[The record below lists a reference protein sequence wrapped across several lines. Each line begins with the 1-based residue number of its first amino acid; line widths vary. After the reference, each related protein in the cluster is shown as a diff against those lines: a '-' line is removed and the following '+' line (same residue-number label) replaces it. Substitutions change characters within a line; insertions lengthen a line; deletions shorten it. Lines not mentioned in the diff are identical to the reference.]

1 MLQNIATLLCFF
13 LSFFQLIL
21 VSVLN
26 AFYDCVSQILR
37 KSVEKK
43 MLMDNLDVIMLAMD
57 ELVDGG

>member
-1 MLQNIATLLCFF
+1 MLIKANLFCCHLL
-13 LSFFQLIL
+13 FQLIL

-26 AFYDCVSQILR
+26 AFYDTVSQILR